1 MLKAEHQQ
9 ELRVRENAAN
19 CEQLKSELERIEQ
32 RQRELDAQKGA
43 RPKERV
49 VTSSRPESRMEVD
62 EVPRAR
68 ARFNLDREAREH
80 MSEGLEVWI
89 PNDATSSL
97 RSLETQPV
105 RPLMDVVLPG
115 YTPTSTSSDSQ
126 VSGGSSRL
134 KELGEKLRQKSR
146 ESSARPELPPTW
158 REQPVRSVV
167 ISSYKKNTEKRYHRH
182 NLLTVCTVPYNMMF
196 DQHAL
201 EMNEK
206 VRNLNKVIRDI
217 HRKSVLPVRLLD
229 VAERMEKKGFPEDTS
244 NDGIHFDRPR
254 GAEWLNDVFQ
264 EHINTLEADLLETAQ
279 FTLGPPPNPPF
290 LASRALSGRLGP
302 RVDTR
307 DSSRSNQTRLQSA
320 TPIESEEV
328 TSSTPPGSAISSV
341 VVAESKREKRS
352 METARLRYPEK
363 AKGLDLEGLECR
375 RELAETLG
383 IERVSHEDLNRHHC
397 VDWLKA
403 HEAHSSRTKLMET
416 AALTGIPTK
425 AIMGPINYRPLKLLG
440 SPGLIAEPPKH
451 RTSIA
456 RIRLATPAQLKV
468 VDKLLNPGG
477 MELPDAA
484 YEGSKLAED
493 PRYGKPCESTQL
505 AKTLAVYDR
514 ADPAAARV
522 VIVAGSDFE
531 GTSPKLFWPETLIYS
546 LPGAELNQMLTLV
559 VAIKSEMPC
568 EPELLLFAGMNHHLH
583 AMGLL
588 EQLKGNEIPTSRKI
602 WEAIQAL
609 FAAMNEVQEN
619 VVSRFGS
626 KTKVVFTTSPGYA
639 NMPPA
644 LQFVYAVLILIAE
657 GNEWRILMAAPNRE
671 LEPSNLRLRNSELA
685 AAWADISHALRGFYG
700 LADILIVLDEVLSLE
715 ISNFARQLKF
725 SPVIG
730 DNHPAISQLTAS
742 LWFRSMELKITNS
755 TSKSRGPSSE
765 RRNVAETE
773 KQLESMNYRLT
784 QENGWWL
791 FLTPRLENATNK
803 TREEA
808 PPLVKQVWSFLE
820 KQLELAEVRDMT
832 VARFV
837 SAANEVTIG
846 GFWREHAK
854 GELRTRRD
862 HEILKFLSPCWEK
875 EFMAGMFGTTA
886 TIFGAFVQEILGMP
900 ISLLLALYLV
910 YPRYLFNMGPA
921 YMFSRG
927 VETLLVDGYLA
938 LLLLTHG
945 ELVSFHRLMEYGEP
959 LSMVR
964 VHSSIETY
972 SYKCAAGLKT
982 FLVQYLMMQ
991 NRHMTGEDENPTS
1004 REEWK
1009 KMNSGMPLLTDLCLA
1024 MRSDPMGIIRGLEEV
1039 VTCVYGPAVTYAFPD
1054 PLVTT
1059 YRHSV
1064 THLSLI
1070 SILDGTALNWC
1081 QQEVLRARMSNTV
1094 LFGKVKD
1101 AELIVYN
1108 FRGQM
1113 QCRMGGKREG
1123 PIETYP
1129 KFWNLNPLTADGR
1142 EILRIPAWKECFALV
1157 QKAIMEKEILPAA
1170 MPEFPIVR
1178 RMTLGMNSPLV
1189 VPSIMARMT
1198 TEEMQKYFTDGWDS
1212 LFIGYTA
1219 ATRWPSRGTVRPP
1232 IWG

>member
-1 MLKAEHQQ
+1 MADRFWNSVPAALRKPTLDELYRRLRDLDYTQIDERMAVMLNAILQLEDQGECRESATEAVLMIGYTTEGISNQEQTRWLSWNVDGGVRGFDLARNPGLNNNTEYGAGEFPLPTRPTVRSTSQSSSRVPSMSRMQQTTEAYPDLGVLKKELEKTQKERNKANLDRDQANLDREKVQLERDQAVNERDQALRLLEIQKAEHQQ

-19 CEQLKSELERIEQ
+19 RDQLRSELDRIEQ

-62 EVPRAR
+62 EAPRAK

-97 RSLETQPV
+97 RSLETQPI
-105 RPLMDVVLPG
+105 RPLMDVELPG
-115 YTPTSTSSDSQ
+115 YTPTSTSSDGQ

-134 KELGEKLRQKSR
+134 RELGERLRQKSR

-167 ISSYKKNTEKRYHRH
+167 ILSYKKNTEGRYHRH
-182 NLLTVCTVPYNMMF
+182 NRLDWSTEQKARRDCFHDAAWVQYMAPPRVPEGAVHLIVGDSLVRVLTRIRSHWQTGILSFAGAATPQMLATLDMLGMTKVYTVTLMIGTNDVSRGEARKITRLHDKVSCLLEELRIQMDPILLTICTVPYNMMF

-206 VRNLNKVIRDI
+206 VRNLNKGIRDI

-229 VAERMEKKGFPEDTS
+229 VAERMEKEGFPEDTS
-244 NDGIHFDRPR
+244 SDGIHFDRPR

-264 EHINTLEADLLETAQ
+264 EHMNALEADLLETAQ

-307 DSSRSNQTRLQSA
+307 DSSRSSQTRLQSA
-320 TPIESEEV
+320 TPMESEEV
-328 TSSTPPGSAISSV
+328 TSSTPPSSAISSV
-341 VVAESKREKRS
+341 VVAESKRENKS

-363 AKGLDLEGLECR
+363 VKELDLESLECR
-375 RELAETLG
+375 QELAETLG

-403 HEAHSSRTKLMET
+403 HEAHFSRAKLMET
-416 AALTGIPTK
+416 TDLTGIPTK
-425 AIMGPINYRPLKLLG
+425 TIMGPINYRPLKLLG

-477 MELPDAA
+477 TGLPDAA

-493 PRYGKPCESTQL
+493 PRYGKPCGSTQL

-568 EPELLLFAGMNHHLH
+568 EPELLLFAGMNDHLH

-588 EQLKGNEIPTSRKI
+588 EQLKGDEIPTSRKI

-657 GNEWRILMAAPNRE
+657 
-671 LEPSNLRLRNSELA
+671 
-685 AAWADISHALRGFYG
+685 
-700 LADILIVLDEVLSLE
+700 
-715 ISNFARQLKF
+715 K
-725 SPVIG
+725 
-730 DNHPAISQLTAS
+730 
-742 LWFRSMELKITNS
+742 
-755 TSKSRGPSSE
+755 
-765 RRNVAETE
+765 
-773 KQLESMNYRLT
+773 
-784 QENGWWL
+784 
-791 FLTPRLENATNK
+791 
-803 TREEA
+803 
-808 PPLVKQVWSFLE
+808 
-820 KQLELAEVRDMT
+820 
-832 VARFV
+832 
-837 SAANEVTIG
+837 
-846 GFWREHAK
+846 
-854 GELRTRRD
+854 
-862 HEILKFLSPCWEK
+862 
-875 EFMAGMFGTTA
+875 
-886 TIFGAFVQEILGMP
+886 
-900 ISLLLALYLV
+900 
-910 YPRYLFNMGPA
+910 
-921 YMFSRG
+921 
-927 VETLLVDGYLA
+927 
-938 LLLLTHG
+938 
-945 ELVSFHRLMEYGEP
+945 
-959 LSMVR
+959 
-964 VHSSIETY
+964 
-972 SYKCAAGLKT
+972 
-982 FLVQYLMMQ
+982 
-991 NRHMTGEDENPTS
+991 
-1004 REEWK
+1004 
-1009 KMNSGMPLLTDLCLA
+1009 
-1024 MRSDPMGIIRGLEEV
+1024 
-1039 VTCVYGPAVTYAFPD
+1039 
-1054 PLVTT
+1054 
-1059 YRHSV
+1059 
-1064 THLSLI
+1064 
-1070 SILDGTALNWC
+1070 
-1081 QQEVLRARMSNTV
+1081 
-1094 LFGKVKD
+1094 
-1101 AELIVYN
+1101 
-1108 FRGQM
+1108 
-1113 QCRMGGKREG
+1113 
-1123 PIETYP
+1123 
-1129 KFWNLNPLTADGR
+1129 
-1142 EILRIPAWKECFALV
+1142 
-1157 QKAIMEKEILPAA
+1157 
-1170 MPEFPIVR
+1170 
-1178 RMTLGMNSPLV
+1178 
-1189 VPSIMARMT
+1189 
-1198 TEEMQKYFTDGWDS
+1198 
-1212 LFIGYTA
+1212 
-1219 ATRWPSRGTVRPP
+1219 
-1232 IWG
+1232 